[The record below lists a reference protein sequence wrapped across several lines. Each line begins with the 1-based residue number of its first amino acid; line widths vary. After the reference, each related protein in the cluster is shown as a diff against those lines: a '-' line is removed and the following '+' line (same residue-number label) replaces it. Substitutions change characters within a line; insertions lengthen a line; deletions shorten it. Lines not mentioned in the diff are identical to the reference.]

1 MNNFNLLGKEGFQEK
16 FSQKKIEKKSTYNT
30 NSLKNKTDI
39 ENTFSI
45 KYLLIKVIIMLFI
58 CFFVFFIYKFFLI
71 DVKILENNIII
82 DEN

>member
-16 FSQKKIEKKSTYNT
+16 VSQQKIEEKSDNNT
-30 NSLKNKTDI
+30 NRLKNKTDI

-45 KYLLIKVIIMLFI
+45 KSFLIKVIIVFI
-58 CFFVFFIYKFFLI
+58 VCFFIFSVYKFFLI

-82 DEN
+82 NEN